1 MIPFKQKYINL
12 DDAVAFKFISLLPV
26 LVCYSQGLCIKVH
39 LGDAAPPGPEDES
52 FQPQIPKSTK
62 VMNQPHSAQKTSNV
76 PSHPQNHEQIY
87 AKSHKKKSQV
97 KVK

>member
-1 MIPFKQKYINL
+1 MIPFKEKYINL

-52 FQPQIPKSTK
+52 FQPQIPQSTK
-62 VMNQPHSAQKTSNV
+62 VMNQPHSAQKSQVIPKIMNK
-76 PSHPQNHEQIY
+76 SMQNHT
-87 AKSHKKKSQV
+87 KTSHK
-97 KVK
+97 